1 MAKLMFKNLKNKRG
15 KDLYRD
21 VETGLEYEKIEGGL
35 SWPGALPAFIC
46 VLGQQDKTGI
56 LQVLNENYED
66 NMDDLSR
73 RCITLESL
81 YFVKNWIADCE
92 GANKCFEDIL
102 HDIGKSLDKTI
113 RLTQPSLAND
123 LNLAIQLI
131 RRQFNQ
137 NALVIPERGILQSRI
152 EQLNQTDLTQP
163 QMAGKFYEIQI
174 LANVVYKFP
183 RPDEIAE
190 RNRSKDAWGDWS
202 KDEGQ
207 PGSWMRA

>member
-1 MAKLMFKNLKNKRG
+1 MAKLMFENLKNKRG
-15 KDLYRD
+15 KTLYRD
-21 VETGLEYEKIEGGL
+21 VETGFEYETVKGAL
-35 SWPGALPAFIC
+35 SWPGTLPAFIC
-46 VLGQQDKTGI
+46 VLGQQHKTGI
-56 LQVLNENYED
+56 LRVLDEHYEN
-66 NMDDLSR
+66 NMDSLAR
-73 RCITLESL
+73 GCTTLESL
-81 YFVKNWIADCE
+81 YFVKSWIADCE

-113 RLTQPSLAND
+113 WLTQPDLAND

-137 NALVIPERGILQSRI
+137 NALVITERGILQSRI

-163 QMAGKFYEIQI
+163 QMAEKFHEIQT

-183 RPDEIAE
+183 RPDEVVE

-202 KDEGQ
+202 KDEDK
-207 PGSWMRA
+207 PGSWMGA